1 MMKKL
6 LISFAAILC
15 ISCVKPGADDPY
27 SGALCSVSVLL
38 EYPEGYVEAAREG
51 VEVVLEEVNNLYD
64 YIATT
69 DASARARIAL
79 PTGLYRISVSDRQG
93 SSIFNGTLDK
103 VNVSAASSDIVLNLK
118 YSKAGTLI
126 IKEIYC
132 GGCKKLPE
140 IGDYQAD
147 KYVMLHNNDNR
158 TVYLDSLCF
167 GTLAPYNSNA
177 SNPWGGI
184 RDVAPIIQ
192 ALWQFGGTG
201 TSFPLEPGQD
211 AVLCLCGAI
220 DHTAQYPLSV
230 NLNRPGYFVAY
241 NNTYFTNTSYHPAPG
256 DQIAADHILE
266 VVEKVGSANA
276 YTFSINSPT
285 AIIFRPVGCSIR
297 EYVKKEGSITDV
309 PGAKDRVIEIPW
321 EWIIDGVEVFNGASS
336 SNNKRIRDDVDAGFV
351 YQTNTYLGHSLMRN
365 IDMEATEEK
374 GYEVLMDTNNSSADF
389 YERSTA
395 SLHDE

>member
-1 MMKKL
+1 MVL
-6 LISFAAILC
+6 AG
-15 ISCVKPGADDPY
+15 CVRTADSDPY
-27 SGALCSVSVLL
+27 DGTLCSVSVTL
-38 EYPEGYVEAAREG
+38 EYPEGYSQAVREG
-51 VEVVLEEVNNLYD
+51 VQVTLEEVNNIYD
-64 YIATT
+64 YCAFT
-69 DASARARIAL
+69 DAGGRARINL
-79 PTGLYRISVSDRQG
+79 PSGLYRISVSDRQDN
-93 SSIFNGTLDK
+93 SIFNGTLDK
-103 VNVSAASSDIVLNLK
+103 VHVNSVSEFSLKLK

-147 KYVMLHNNDNR
+147 KYIMLHNNDNR
-158 TVYLDSLCF
+158 TIYLDSLCF
-167 GTLAPYNSNA
+167 GTLAPYNSNS

-184 RDVAPIIQ
+184 RDVAPIVQ

-201 TSFPLEPGQD
+201 ESFPLNPGQD

-220 DHTAQYPLSV
+220 DHMAQYPLSV

-256 DQIAADHILE
+256 DQIASDHIID

-285 AIIFRPVGCSIR
+285 AIIFRSEGCSIR
-297 EYVKKEGSITDV
+297 EYVKREGVIADV
-309 PGAKDRVIEIPW
+309 PGQRDRVIEIPW
-321 EWIIDGVEVFNGASS
+321 EWIIDAVEVFNGASS

-351 YQTNTYLGHSLMRN
+351 YQTNTYLGRSLMRYV
-365 IDMEATEEK
+365 DAAASEEN
-374 GYEVLMDTNNSSADF
+374 GYEVLVDTNNSSSDF
-389 YERSTA
+389 YERSSA

>member
-6 LISFAAILC
+6 LISLTVLVC
-15 ISCVKPGADDPY
+15 VCCVKPSSDDPY
-27 SGALCSVSVLL
+27 NGALCSVSVRL
-38 EYPEGYVEAAREG
+38 EYPEGYAEAVREG
-51 VEVVLEEVNNLYD
+51 VQVALEEVNNLYD
-64 YIATT
+64 YDART
-69 DASARARIAL
+69 DAWGCASISL
-79 PTGLYRISVSDRQG
+79 PSGLYRISVSDRLG
-93 SSIFNGTLDK
+93 TAIFNGTLDR
-103 VNVSAASSDIVLNLK
+103 VHINSASSISIALK

-147 KYVMLHNNDNR
+147 KYVMLHNNDSR

-167 GTLAPYNSNA
+167 GTLAPYNSNS

-201 TSFPLEPGQD
+201 TSFPLEPGED

-230 NLNRPGYFVAY
+230 NLNRPGYFVTY

-256 DQIAADHILE
+256 DKIASDHILD

-285 AIIFRPVGCSIR
+285 AIIFRSVGCSIR
-297 EYVKKEGSITDV
+297 EYVKREGTITDV
-309 PGAKDRVIEIPW
+309 PGARDRVIEIPW
-321 EWIIDGVEVFNGASS
+321 DWIIDGVEVFNGASS

-351 YQTNTYLGHSLMRN
+351 YQTNTYLGRSLIRN
-365 IDMEATEEK
+365 VDVQSSEEN
-374 GYEVLMDTNNSSADF
+374 GYEVLVDTNNSSVDF
-389 YERSTA
+389 YERQTA